1 MDSVDYKLQLEQ
13 AARNIRSKWQLS
25 KVISLLYEQ
34 VKYCVRGSNSL
45 TDIFLAIDEFS
56 KGAFLVLSSLHC
68 I

>member
-13 AARNIRSKWQLS
+13 AASNTRSKWQLS

-34 VKYCVRGSNSL
+34 VKYCVRGNNSL
-45 TDIFLAIDEFS
+45 TDIFLAIDEFG